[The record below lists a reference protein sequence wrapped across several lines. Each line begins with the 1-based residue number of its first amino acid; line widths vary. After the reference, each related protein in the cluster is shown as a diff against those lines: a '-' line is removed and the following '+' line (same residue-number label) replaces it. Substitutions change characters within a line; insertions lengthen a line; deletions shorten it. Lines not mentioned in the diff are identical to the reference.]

1 MHVVPS
7 QVASGEQP
15 KVQGSPGPGKA
26 LHTGF
31 SKSVVSQKPE
41 AQPMNPGQGEPL
53 GIGAPQTE
61 PSQAKPAAQPK
72 PEQGS
77 PAPGSFEQVPGAVTG
92 SEAQN
97 VPAAQDTNDVSD
109 N

>member
-61 PSQAKPAAQPK
+61 PVRVAAPALPIRATSQSGKGQPAQQGQTHHHHQRPQQRTKPGLQPA
-72 PEQGS
+72 G
-77 PAPGSFEQVPGAVTG
+77 
-92 SEAQN
+92 
-97 VPAAQDTNDVSD
+97 
-109 N
+109 